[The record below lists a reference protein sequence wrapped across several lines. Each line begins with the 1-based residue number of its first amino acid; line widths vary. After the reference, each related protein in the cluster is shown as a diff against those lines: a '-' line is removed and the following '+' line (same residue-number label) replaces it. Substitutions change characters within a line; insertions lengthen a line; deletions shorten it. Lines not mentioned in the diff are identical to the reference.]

1 MKYVNI
7 IVLILGLFL
16 AYTVVDIGF
25 RFKKEH
31 FAVETKPVRASNDRR
46 FREGDDIFD
55 SENEKMLDDVRQHI
69 LANDFKKYFYFS
81 EIDIPNEIMNRAL
94 KDVYKR
100 YGKRDNSFIFNKW
113 RSVPKRDV
121 NKTRLLAFL
130 KKIIVHINSALP
142 GKNLDTYYK
151 PEVTVPEFTKKSS
164 PDPTPNPSAIAE
176 TRPPSPKPTR
186 RRIYNTKP
194 TEPVPTGTWSNISKN
209 KDLMIHLDKIRKGK
223 GRVVDSRKLK
233 DLSNY
238 ETREDVFADGKTY
251 ISYKIDGV
259 WSNYTRKDLLF
270 DTYKKVRAVNLEGFE
285 GYVDYDK
292 AKKYIQYY
300 KLKGY
305 KIVSVQRDNTS
316 YRWVVNMSIYRPDKS
331 TLFVIQ
337 VQAISTG
344 KRFRLI
350 DLQLISRES
359 VDVDFL
365 DKGYDTS
372 VDSYKY
378 LYEDP
383 NLSCDMPAIF
393 NERSGVRINPNCKKI
408 SYNNISRN
416 RQPEYVTSD
425 EVEIRNILDARYSS
439 YQGFFR
445 PVRFSFGEDAL
456 ENRTGVDTLNTDT
469 NQRFLDRI

>member
-46 FREGDDIFD
+46 FYEGDDIFD
-55 SENEKMLDDVRQHI
+55 SENEKILDDMRQHI

-94 KDVYKR
+94 KNVYKR
-100 YGKRDNSFIFNKW
+100 YGKPDNSFIFNKW
-113 RSVPKRDV
+113 RSVPKRDI
-121 NKTRLLAFL
+121 NKKRLLAFL

-176 TRPPSPKPTR
+176 PA
-186 RRIYNTKP
+186 P
-194 TEPVPTGTWSNISKN
+194 TETAPTKRVFRRQSRSFSRGKPPPKYSDINDPN
-209 KDLMIHLDKIRKGK
+209 IRKHLK
-223 GRVVDSRKLK
+223 MIRDSDI
-233 DLSNY
+233 DL
-238 ETREDVFADGKTY
+238 TDTKRLGDGEDFTGARL
-251 ISYKIDGV
+251 I
-259 WSNYTRKDLLF
+259 
-270 DTYKKVRAVNLEGFE
+270 E
-285 GYVDYDK
+285 GYVDYDN
-292 AKKYIQYY
+292 AKRYIQYY

-337 VQAISTG
+337 IQAISTG
-344 KRFRLI
+344 KNFRLV

-365 DKGYDTS
+365 DKGRDTS
-372 VDSYKY
+372 VDNYKY
-378 LYEDP
+378 LYVDP

-393 NERSGVRINPNCKKI
+393 NERTGVRINPNCKTI
-408 SYNNISRN
+408 SYNNVSRN
-416 RQPEYVTSD
+416 RQSECITND
-425 EVEIRNILDARYSS
+425 EAEIRDILDARYSS

-456 ENRTGVDTLNTDT
+456 ENRTDVDTLNADT